1 MIIFR
6 LESVVMRPTVYYFEI
21 PVNDLERAISFYGAV
36 FGCQLDRVDVD
47 GNQMANFP
55 SLEGGSGA
63 SGALAK
69 GDSYIP
75 STQGIRVYF
84 DTDSIDDTL
93 AKAVDAGGKILY
105 PKTSIGELGWVAEF
119 EDSEGNC
126 IALSQPLSG

>member
-1 MIIFR
+1 MH
-6 LESVVMRPTVYYFEI
+6 PKVYYFEI
-21 PVNDLERAISFYGAV
+21 PVNNLERAIAFYSTV
-36 FGCQLDRVDVD
+36 FGCEFDCVDVD

-55 SLEGGSGA
+55 SLTGGSGA

-75 STQGIRVYF
+75 GTQGIRVYF
-84 DTDSIDDTL
+84 DTESIDETL
-93 AKAVDAGGKILY
+93 ANAISAGGKVLY

-126 IALSQPLSG
+126 IALSQSLSG

>member
-1 MIIFR
+1 MKSGKISI
-6 LESVVMRPTVYYFEI
+6 MRPTVYYFEI
-21 PVNDLERAISFYGAV
+21 PVNDLERAIFFYSAV
-36 FGCQLDRVDVD
+36 FGCEFDRVDVD

-69 GDSYIP
+69 GASYIP
-75 STQGIRVYF
+75 GTQGVRVYF
-84 DTDSIDDTL
+84 DTENIDKTL
-93 AKAVDAGGKILY
+93 ANAVAAGGKVLY

-126 IALSQPLSG
+126 VALSQTLSG

>member
-1 MIIFR
+1 M
-6 LESVVMRPTVYYFEI
+6 TC
-21 PVNDLERAISFYGAV
+21 N
-36 FGCQLDRVDVD
+36 LDRVDVD

-55 SLEGGSGA
+55 SLEGEAGA

-75 STQGIRVYF
+75 GAQGIRVYF
-84 DTDSIDDTL
+84 DTENLDETL
-93 AKAVDAGGKILY
+93 ANAVTAGGKVLY

-126 IALSQPLSG
+126 IALSQTLSG